1 MNVACRSTVQALG
14 REIQARLETL
24 QFGEPE
30 PTSRYLLIPQDEYGF
45 GAQMH
50 RRVLGLKLGWMTNR
64 TVVFEKEDYGPYL
77 ACFEPTSRFRKADLE
92 GIEAGTLNMEGQQTE
107 RLLAWDFQS
116 AWADQPAFWRLND
129 WVPEEFRVLRLDF
142 QFLEGLIL
150 QRLRVLPE
158 FAQEIEAI
166 CERIGFSNPVIGVH
180 IRRGDKSWETPY
192 VPLRKYKTEIL
203 AAVKRTG
210 IRKVFVTS
218 DDPDVFSE
226 LPDQERIEYIY
237 DKEEPRYNN
246 ANHSLILENPALRR
260 QETLTALKIYELLR
274 RCDFIVGQDNAHL
287 TNLAVSRR
295 VADLDGANAGCRIPG
310 DYTMHFRKADP
321 ADWGEVLLFKAR
333 RFQRKYKIPGLR
345 TTWKSA
351 LAKSIWRG
359 RNRR

>member
-1 MNVACRSTVQALG
+1 MNSACRSTIQALA
-14 REIQARLETL
+14 REIKARLETL

-30 PTSRYLLIPQDEYGF
+30 ATSRYLLIPQDEYGF
-45 GAQMH
+45 GAQVH
-50 RRVLGLKLGWMTNR
+50 RRVLGLKLGYMTNR

-77 ACFEPTSRFRKADLE
+77 ACFEPTSRLQKEDLE
-92 GIEAGTLNMEGQQTE
+92 VMKAVTLDPEGQQTE
-107 RLLAWDFQS
+107 PLVYWDFES
-116 AWADQPAFWRLND
+116 SWADQPAFWRLHD
-129 WVPEEFRVLRLDF
+129 WVPEEFRALGLDF

-166 CERIGFSNPVIGVH
+166 CERIGFSHPVIGVH
-180 IRRGDKSWETPY
+180 IRRGDKSSEAPY
-192 VPLRKYKTEIL
+192 VPLRKYNAEIL

-210 IRKVFVTS
+210 ICKVFVTS
-218 DDPDVFSE
+218 DDPDVFSD

-246 ANHSLILENPALRR
+246 ANHLLIQENSALRR

-295 VADLDGANAGCRIPG
+295 VADLDGENRSCRIPG
-310 DYTMHFRKADP
+310 DYTMHFRKADL
-321 ADWGEVLLFKAR
+321 ADWVEVLLFRVR
-333 RFQRKYKIPGLR
+333 RFRRKYKLPGLR
-345 TTWKSA
+345 TMLSRA
-351 LAKSIWRG
+351 LG
-359 RNRR
+359 RPGTA